1 VGGRHPRHRTTLF
14 AVERLDPELGRIE
27 REAAV
32 DALRPVPVPV
42 GWPKRYDDRCTIIC
56 MPARAAKIEIPRWIQ
71 LVGLPV
77 LLLFL
82 WVVAGAVRHV
92 VFLFLV
98 ALLIAL
104 LLSPIVRIVQRVRMP
119 RGFAVALVY
128 LVFAV
133 LLIAAIGALGTVLV
147 SETKT
152 AAKRVDSYFTEV
164 NGQTRQVDADRD
176 VDRLQ
181 QWLNTHNLGSIH
193 VQKRGHDLVR
203 DIRNNDVGKYTNK
216 VIDFLEGAA
225 ISIGKLLFS
234 VVVVLVVSIYMLLD
248 FPRLA
253 RTIDRRFPPHPGSD
267 ALLVRMEHSLTSYVK
282 GQALVS
288 LIIGTSAGVGL
299 WVLGMIGALPNGEK
313 YALVFGAWVAI
324 TELIPYLGPWLGSI
338 PPLIYAFVVHPLSAL
353 WVALLFLGIHQVEG
367 HIVVPNVMG
376 SALRL
381 HPLLVIF
388 GLLAGGE
395 IYGLPGALVA
405 LPLLAAGRAVWE
417 FFSER
422 VELEPWEKGGAPP
435 VEVELEEAPPP
446 PAAARR

>member
-1 VGGRHPRHRTTLF
+1 
-14 AVERLDPELGRIE
+14 
-27 REAAV
+27 
-32 DALRPVPVPV
+32 
-42 GWPKRYDDRCTIIC
+42 

-71 LVGLPV
+71 LVGLPI
-77 LLLFL
+77 LLLLL

-104 LLSPIVRIVQRVRMP
+104 LLSPIVRVVQRVRLP

-152 AAKRVDSYFTEV
+152 AAKRVDSYFTET
-164 NGQTRQVDADRD
+164 NGRTNQVEADRD

-181 QWLNTHNLGSIH
+181 QWLDDHGLGSIH
-193 VQKRGHDLVR
+193 VQKRGHELVR
-203 DIRNNDVGKYTNK
+203 DVRQHDIGKYTNK
-216 VIDFLEGAA
+216 VVDFLEGAA

-234 VVVVLVVSIYMLLD
+234 LVVIIVVSIYMLLD
-248 FPRLA
+248 FHRFDRA
-253 RTIDRRFPPHPGSD
+253 IDRRFPPHPGSEP
-267 ALLVRMEHSLTSYVK
+267 LLARMEHSLTSYVK

-288 LIIGTSAGVGL
+288 LIIGTSAGIGI
-299 WVLGMIGALPNGEK
+299 WVLGAIGALPGGEK

-324 TELIPYLGPWLGSI
+324 TELLPYLGPWLGAI
-338 PPLIYAFVVHPLSAL
+338 PPFIYAFVVSPLSAV
-353 WVALLFLGIHQVEG
+353 WVALLFLGIHQIEG
-367 HIVVPNVMG
+367 HVVVPNVMG

-405 LPLLAAGRAVWE
+405 LPMLAAGRAMWE

-422 VELEPWEKGGAPP
+422 LRLEPWDKGGAPP

-446 PAAARR
+446 AAAQG

>member
-1 VGGRHPRHRTTLF
+1 
-14 AVERLDPELGRIE
+14 
-27 REAAV
+27 
-32 DALRPVPVPV
+32 
-42 GWPKRYDDRCTIIC
+42 

-77 LLLFL
+77 LLLLL
-82 WVVAGAVRHV
+82 WFVAGLARHV
-92 VFLFLV
+92 IFLFLV

-104 LLSPIVRIVQRVRMP
+104 LLSPVVRVVQRVRLP

-128 LVFAV
+128 LVFALV
-133 LLIAAIGALGTVLV
+133 VIAAIGALGTVVV

-152 AAKRVDSYFTEV
+152 AAKRVDSYFTDV
-164 NGQTRQVDADRD
+164 NGRTGQVAADHD

-181 QWLNTHNLGSIH
+181 LWLNTHRLGSIH
-193 VQKRGHDLVR
+193 VERRGHQLVR
-203 DIRNNDVGKYTNK
+203 DIRKHDIGKYTNN
-216 VIDFLEGAA
+216 VVNFLEGAA
-225 ISIGKLLFS
+225 VSIGKLLFS
-234 VVVVLVVSIYMLLD
+234 AIVILVVSIYMLLD
-248 FPRLA
+248 FPRFA
-253 RTIDRRFPPHPGSD
+253 RAIDRRFPPHPESD
-267 ALLVRMEHSLTSYVK
+267 PLLVRMERSLTSYVK

-299 WVLGMIGALPNGEK
+299 WVLGVTGALPHGQK

-338 PPLIYAFVVHPLSAL
+338 PPFLYALVVHPVSAL
-353 WVALLFLGIHQVEG
+353 WVGLLFLAIHQVEG

-388 GLLAGGE
+388 GLFAGGE

-417 FFSER
+417 FFGER
-422 VELEPWEKGGAPP
+422 VELEPWDKSSGPLP

-446 PAAARR
+446 PSAAAQR